1 MAGRSPAR
9 YLAPLALVAFAVAL
23 VMVVSNSADN
33 GGTETTVTPSSS
45 SATKKPA
52 AASKSGSGK
61 GRKRHKRTYTV
72 KAGDTPSGI
81 AEATGVPLSELLAL
95 NPDLDPQSLTVGQ
108 KLRLR
113 R

>member
-23 VMVVSNSADN
+23 VMVVSKTADT
-33 GGTETTVTPSSS
+33 GSQETTASPSPS
-45 SATKKPA
+45 SATKS
-52 AASKSGSGK
+52 ASSSKKGSGK
-61 GRKRHKRTYTV
+61 ARKHRKRTYTV
-72 KAGDTPSGI
+72 KSGDTPSGI
-81 AEATGVPLSELLAL
+81 AEATGVPLSQLLAL

-108 KLRLR
+108 KIRLR